1 MIPFFRRIRKKLAD
15 DNKPIKY
22 LRYAIGE
29 IVLVVIGI
37 LIAIQINNWN
47 EANKRREKE
56 LHYLTNIKTDLYL
69 NIKQIDSYITK
80 RNEQIESASTMLQH
94 MEGMPIMDINVLNAH
109 ALNIYTW
116 QTFFQINNTFQEL
129 TNSGNLTLITNDSI
143 KNALLDIDSQYKK
156 LKAEE
161 DHFRFDTETLLYKP
175 LYRILDLNPAVI
187 NYTFHAS
194 NGQAG
199 ENIKLNE
206 AQYEIQNL
214 LIGNII

>member
-1 MIPFFRRIRKKLAD
+1 MIPFFRTIRKKLAD

-116 QTFFQINNTFQEL
+116 QRFFQINNTFQEL

>member
-22 LRYAIGE
+22 LSYAIGE

-80 RNEQIESASTMLQH
+80 RNEQIESASYGKQKIMQRSIIKHTHNQPFNQFTLQ
-94 MEGMPIMDINVLNAH
+94 
-109 ALNIYTW
+109 Y
-116 QTFFQINNTFQEL
+116 
-129 TNSGNLTLITNDSI
+129 
-143 KNALLDIDSQYKK
+143 
-156 LKAEE
+156 
-161 DHFRFDTETLLYKP
+161 HF
-175 LYRILDLNPAVI
+175 A
-187 NYTFHAS
+187 
-194 NGQAG
+194 
-199 ENIKLNE
+199 
-206 AQYEIQNL
+206 
-214 LIGNII
+214 

>member
-1 MIPFFRRIRKKLAD
+1 
-15 DNKPIKY
+15 
-22 LRYAIGE
+22 
-29 IVLVVIGI
+29 
-37 LIAIQINNWN
+37 
-47 EANKRREKE
+47 
-56 LHYLTNIKTDLYL
+56 
-69 NIKQIDSYITK
+69 
-80 RNEQIESASTMLQH
+80 MLQH

-116 QTFFQINNTFQEL
+116 QRFFQINNTFQEL